1 MTAQLNSLFRAISP
15 LWEMSLTATYA
26 AAVVALLR
34 LILKKRAP
42 RQVLCVLWLV
52 VFARLLI
59 PVPLESPV
67 SIVPDAQQVQLAQE
81 RLAGLGQGAPAPK
94 PAQNPAQNPAQGQ
107 PSGVTENPVS
117 QGNTAHDPALSAPGG
132 TLSPA
137 APAAPREEA
146 PAGFPWQALIAG
158 VWLAGVLAMGGYGL
172 LSYLGLRRRLFD
184 AIRAQDG
191 AWEHPAVG
199 SPFILGVV
207 RPRIYL
213 PAGLRGMPRQFILCH
228 ERAHLRRGD
237 HIVKPL
243 CWLALAIHWFNP
255 AVWLAFILMS
265 RDIEAA
271 CDEAV
276 IRRLG
281 PKVKADYSATLLSL
295 ATGGRVPAPCP
306 LAFDEG
312 DAKGRIK
319 NVLRYRRP
327 ALWIVVV
334 SVLAAA
340 LAAVCLLTDPVPAEP
355 PEGGGPDPDA
365 SASQSQPP
373 EQGLNALLA
382 PWMKE
387 VLDGERSFRSGS
399 EEYRIDQLRTMVYG
413 DEFPERIL
421 KAGKLTVMDLDKDG
435 VNELVVWPAGGDEDT
450 PEIGYT
456 VGYLIFRRQGDT
468 VYGYNPGSRLCSTLK
483 ADGTFSWTGSSYYW
497 GFGSAKFTENGF
509 EIENITWCDATGDGE
524 QYFVN
529 GLKATQEEFE
539 AATGWGEQN
548 RKPEPFWYVYEDGV
562 LKPYR
567 PDNMKLAAQTGDRDS
582 GEAKLWLEGGEIPWL
597 EWNGATTSLDG
608 LVTLGQFPSI
618 YCWDFDGDGQDEVV
632 VTYLFNGYAQYD
644 LYEWTSAGPASAA
657 SYDSQDMLLRFNK
670 NNVAAV
676 SPYGDG
682 YGLTVTYAHVEGE
695 DTPDSADFYCHY
707 VTGRCVLPAGFFDG
721 YEHIRDGYPH
731 AYANG
736 FHLVYL
742 QRDTGKFY
750 FDFDV
755 YLADETMQELNYVD
769 TLLGDPPHSKYAD
782 HYMLDKAVGACGFYL
797 GYDGTEWRLEEF
809 DQITMDYPGD
819 PAVPPE
825 TTPEPSP
832 EPSAASEPSSASR
845 AEVTQVGNGYQV
857 SWGGRSFVVDPSIT
871 PDLCANV
878 YTADF
883 DGDGREEAA
892 FALWG
897 SPVWIIDLLDSGSAV
912 ASLFDP
918 ASLRY
923 DLAVNSVAAI
933 TPTGSMTF
941 TYSWGALDEST
952 RRYISTSADFPDS
965 FFQGGNEPMKSGKPL
980 TIDTANG
987 GVRAYTNI
995 PAPYLDVSVTVCLNV
1010 EEADGRTIAGRVV
1023 AFQHYAVRYNG
1034 SGFTVDVPGQ
1044 LDIVSDSTQGSTP
1057 SQPSSSAPIQ

>member
-15 LWEMSLTATYA
+15 LWEMSLTAAYA

-59 PVPLESPV
+59 PVSLESPV

-107 PSGVTENPVS
+107 TPGVTANPVS
-117 QGNTAHDPALSAPGG
+117 QGNAAHDPALSAPGG

-158 VWLAGVLAMGGYGL
+158 VWLAGALAMGGYGL
-172 LSYLGLRRRLFD
+172 LSYAGLRRRLFD

-295 ATGGRVPAPCP
+295 ATGGRLPAPCP

-334 SVLAAA
+334 SVLAAV
-340 LAAVCLLTDPVPAEP
+340 LAAVCLLTDPVSAEP
-355 PEGGGPDPDA
+355 PEDGGPDPDA

-373 EQGLNALLA
+373 EQGLNALLD
-382 PWMKE
+382 PWMVE

-399 EEYRIDQLRTMVYG
+399 EEYRIDQLRAMVYG
-413 DEFPERIL
+413 DEFPELIL

-456 VGYLIFRRQGDT
+456 VGYFIFRRQGDT
-468 VYGYNPGSRLCSTLK
+468 VYGYNPGSRLCNTLK
-483 ADGTFSWTGSSYYW
+483 ADGTFSWAGSSCLLYT
-497 GFGSAKFTENGF
+497 S
-509 EIENITWCDATGDGE
+509 DA
-524 QYFVN
+524 
-529 GLKATQEEFE
+529 
-539 AATGWGEQN
+539 
-548 RKPEPFWYVYEDGV
+548 
-562 LKPYR
+562 
-567 PDNMKLAAQTGDRDS
+567 
-582 GEAKLWLEGGEIPWL
+582 
-597 EWNGATTSLDG
+597 
-608 LVTLGQFPSI
+608 
-618 YCWDFDGDGQDEVV
+618 
-632 VTYLFNGYAQYD
+632 
-644 LYEWTSAGPASAA
+644 
-657 SYDSQDMLLRFNK
+657 
-670 NNVAAV
+670 
-676 SPYGDG
+676 
-682 YGLTVTYAHVEGE
+682 
-695 DTPDSADFYCHY
+695 AD
-707 VTGRCVLPAGFFDG
+707 D
-721 YEHIRDGYPH
+721 
-731 AYANG
+731 
-736 FHLVYL
+736 
-742 QRDTGKFY
+742 
-750 FDFDV
+750 
-755 YLADETMQELNYVD
+755 
-769 TLLGDPPHSKYAD
+769 
-782 HYMLDKAVGACGFYL
+782 
-797 GYDGTEWRLEEF
+797 
-809 DQITMDYPGD
+809 
-819 PAVPPE
+819 
-825 TTPEPSP
+825 
-832 EPSAASEPSSASR
+832 
-845 AEVTQVGNGYQV
+845 
-857 SWGGRSFVVDPSIT
+857 
-871 PDLCANV
+871 
-878 YTADF
+878 
-883 DGDGREEAA
+883 
-892 FALWG
+892 
-897 SPVWIIDLLDSGSAV
+897 
-912 ASLFDP
+912 
-918 ASLRY
+918 
-923 DLAVNSVAAI
+923 
-933 TPTGSMTF
+933 
-941 TYSWGALDEST
+941 
-952 RRYISTSADFPDS
+952 
-965 FFQGGNEPMKSGKPL
+965 
-980 TIDTANG
+980 
-987 GVRAYTNI
+987 
-995 PAPYLDVSVTVCLNV
+995 
-1010 EEADGRTIAGRVV
+1010 
-1023 AFQHYAVRYNG
+1023 
-1034 SGFTVDVPGQ
+1034 
-1044 LDIVSDSTQGSTP
+1044 
-1057 SQPSSSAPIQ
+1057 

>member
-15 LWEMSLTATYA
+15 LWEMSLTAAYA

-59 PVPLESPV
+59 PVSLESPV

-81 RLAGLGQGAPAPK
+81 RLAGLGQGAPAQK

-107 PSGVTENPVS
+107 TPGVTANPVS
-117 QGNTAHDPALSAPGG
+117 QGNAAHDPALSAPGG

-158 VWLAGVLAMGGYGL
+158 VWLAGALAMGGYGL
-172 LSYLGLRRRLFD
+172 LSYAGLRRRLFD

-295 ATGGRVPAPCP
+295 ATGGRLPAPCP

-334 SVLAAA
+334 SVLAAV
-340 LAAVCLLTDPVPAEP
+340 LAAVCLLTDPVSAEP
-355 PEGGGPDPDA
+355 PEDGGPDPDA

-373 EQGLNALLA
+373 EQGLNALLD
-382 PWMKE
+382 PWMVE

-399 EEYRIDQLRTMVYG
+399 EEYRIDQLRAMVYG
-413 DEFPERIL
+413 DEFPELIL

-456 VGYLIFRRQGDT
+456 VGYFIFRRQGDT
-468 VYGYNPGSRLCSTLK
+468 VYGYNPGSRLCNTLK
-483 ADGTFSWTGSSYYW
+483 ADGTFSWAGSSYYW
-497 GFGSAKFTENGF
+497 GFGSARFTENGF

-529 GLKATQEEFE
+529 GLKATQEEFD

-548 RKPEPFWYVYEDGV
+548 RKPEPTWYVYEGGV

-597 EWNGATTSLDG
+597 EWNGATTRLDG
-608 LVTLGQFPSI
+608 LITPGQMPFI

-632 VTYLFNGYAQYD
+632 VTWYINGYAQYD
-644 LYEWTSAGPASAA
+644 LYEWEDGGPVLRTT
-657 SYDSQDMLLRFNK
+657 YDSQQMLVRFNK
-670 NNVAAV
+670 NNVAGV
-676 SPYGDG
+676 GPYGDG
-682 YGLTVTYAHVEGE
+682 GEYGLTVTYAHVEGE
-695 DTPDSADFYCHY
+695 DTPDSTDFYRHY

-736 FHLVYL
+736 FRLVYL

-755 YLADETMQELNYVD
+755 YLADETMQELDYVD
-769 TLLGDPPHSKYAD
+769 TLLGDPPYSEYAD
-782 HYMLDKAVGACGFYL
+782 HYMLDKAVGVCGFYL
-797 GYDGTEWRLEEF
+797 SYDGTEWMLEEF
-809 DQITMDYPGD
+809 NQVTMDYPGD

-825 TTPEPSP
+825 IMPEPSP
-832 EPSAASEPSSASR
+832 EPSSSPAPTVCEHGLDNAVYDFSGGSLVIR
-845 AEVTQVGNGYQV
+845 CELDGTGYPV
-857 SWGGRSFVVDPSIT
+857 PIIT
-871 PDLCANV
+871 ENNWILQYHRDL
-878 YTADF
+878 
-883 DGDGREEAA
+883 DGDGHIEHLFSRM
-892 FALWG
+892 
-897 SPVWIIDLLDSGSAV
+897 D
-912 ASLFDP
+912 ASLSRNEGILYVVDVQDGALNTYSFDP
-918 ASLRY
+918 GYLADDFNDTVTYEFVDEYQAMNFTYQGYEMQVDLSEQWSAMMNHGRSYYPLAYAPETFYSFDGEDIDMMIPIYLEHGFGGHICYLSWSHLRY
-923 DLAVNSVAAI
+923 
-933 TPTGSMTF
+933 T
-941 TYSWGALDEST
+941 
-952 RRYISTSADFPDS
+952 
-965 FFQGGNEPMKSGKPL
+965 
-980 TIDTANG
+980 
-987 GVRAYTNI
+987 
-995 PAPYLDVSVTVCLNV
+995 
-1010 EEADGRTIAGRVV
+1010 
-1023 AFQHYAVRYNG
+1023 G
-1034 SGFTVDVPGQ
+1034 SGFQ
-1044 LDIVSDSTQGSTP
+1044 LA
-1057 SQPSSSAPIQ
+1057 SSSFGYRTPQ